1 MSRRPP
7 SPSKRSR
14 AHDTPVLDHV
24 AGGGPDG
31 GRVWS
36 LAVTSGSP
44 SRAFAAMWDGGV
56 YASRDRGRTWAPADR
71 GLPATTACDLV
82 ADPVAEATL
91 YAACGDGFFK
101 TIDGGALWRQLDL
114 DNPGAPVIGPSN
126 PQVLYQPTSGG
137 GLLRSR
143 DGGHHWR
150 YVGSA
155 RRVSDC
161 HSGFAIDP
169 VDVSVLYCGSAKGVL
184 VSRNG
189 GARWRPLPGG
199 PGPVEIQEL
208 AATPGRGRRLFVLT
222 NDRKLFRYDSTA
234 VWTALSVPEGSDLAD
249 LRVVDGEGRVL
260 YAKQFDRIVR
270 SLDGGVTWQALGSPG
285 GRGAMSRFSVDASTP
300 GVIYSGD
307 FDGLFV
313 TEDGGTTWARRMS
326 GISRAAPSLAWH
338 EADPPTLF
346 AAVGTE
352 VLASRDDGASWSAV
366 SIDPTASAA
375 GATWLSSDGAGG
387 VIAQTRGHAFRLA
400 RGATAWTPDPRA
412 VGARVNDGGDS
423 TMPSVRVHP
432 TTDGFQLS
440 EDGGTTWRQ
449 LRGPWRGGDA
459 SRALAPTAVV
469 RAGTDGRTLVAGIG
483 GLMAVVAH
491 ERNSLWRSTDDGA
504 TWTRVFDLNIG
515 IVAQCCGLSIDPES
529 PDTVFAVASGMVI
542 GGGGAEVWRSIDGGR
557 TWARLPNGL
566 FSGLFA
572 VVPTSPTT
580 LLGQPFDSGL
590 VRSTDAGDHWT
601 PADTGL
607 PPGVDVTRIVSVPR
621 RPHVL
626 FAATASRGIY
636 RSTDA
641 GVSWQPVGRVV
652 RDNP

>member
-1 MSRRPP
+1 M
-7 SPSKRSR
+7 
-14 AHDTPVLDHV
+14 LDHV

-31 GRVWS
+31 GRVSS

-56 YASRDRGRTWAPADR
+56 YVSRDRGRTWVPADR

-114 DNPGAPVIGPSN
+114 DNPDAPVIAPSN

-169 VDVSVLYCGSAKGVL
+169 VDASVLYCGSAKGVL

-189 GARWRPLPGG
+189 GSRWRPLPGG

-208 AATPGRGRRLFVLT
+208 AAPPGRSRRLFVLT
-222 NDRKLFRYDSTA
+222 NDRRLFRYDSTA
-234 VWTALSVPEGSDLAD
+234 GWTALSVSEGSDLAD

-270 SLDGGVTWQALGSPG
+270 SLDGGVTWQALDSPG

-300 GVIYSGD
+300 DVIYSGD
-307 FDGLFV
+307 FDGLLV
-313 TEDGGTTWARRMS
+313 TEDGGTTWSRRMS

-352 VLASRDDGASWSAV
+352 VLGSRDDGASWSPV
-366 SIDPTASAA
+366 SIDPTSFAAS
-375 GATWLSSDGAGG
+375 ATWLSSDGAGG
-387 VIAQTRGHAFRLA
+387 VLAQTLSSAFRLP
-400 RGATAWTPDPRA
+400 RGTTTWTSDRPSTATGVNHS
-412 VGARVNDGGDS
+412 VGNA
-423 TMPSVRVHP
+423 MPSMRVR
-432 TTDGFQLS
+432 TSADGFLLS
-440 EDGGTTWRQ
+440 EDGGATWRL
-449 LRGPWRGGDA
+449 LRGPSSATVAGTSQR
-459 SRALAPTAVV
+459 LAPTDVV
-469 RAGTDGRTLVAGIG
+469 RTGTDGHTLVAAIG
-483 GLMAVVAH
+483 GLMAMVAH

-504 TWTRVFDLNIG
+504 TWTRAHDLNVG
-515 IVAQCCGLSIDPES
+515 IVAHCCGLSVDPSS
-529 PDTVFAVASGMVI
+529 PDTVFAVVSGMAV
-542 GGGGAEVWRSIDGGR
+542 GGGGAEVWRSIDAGR
-557 TWARLPNGL
+557 TWATLRGAW
-566 FSGLFA
+566 FSGLFV

-580 LLGQPFDSGL
+580 LLGQPFDRGL

-601 PADTGL
+601 PSDAGL
-607 PPGVDVTRIVSVPR
+607 PLGIDVTQVVSDPR

-641 GVSWQPVGRVV
+641 GMSWRPAGRVV
-652 RDNP
+652 RDSP